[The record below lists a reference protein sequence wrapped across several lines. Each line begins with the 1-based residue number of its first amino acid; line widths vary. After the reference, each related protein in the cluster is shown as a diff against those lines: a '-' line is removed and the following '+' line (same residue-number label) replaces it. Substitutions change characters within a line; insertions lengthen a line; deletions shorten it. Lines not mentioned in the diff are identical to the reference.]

1 MWKKDDL
8 PTNAYSPEAERAP
21 RPDLS
26 VSSAAPVSPAP
37 APSATSG
44 TGAART
50 ERASIGRSITI
61 RGDVTGDEDLL
72 IQGRVDGSIDL
83 KQHSVTI
90 GREGEVKASIAGRV
104 VIVEGSV
111 EGNIR
116 SEEQVV
122 LRSTAR
128 VQGDI
133 TAPRLVLE
141 DGARFRGGV
150 DMGDDS
156 AKPASNAPSTQSQA
170 NRPGTST
177 PSSPTAA
184 NSSDRKASD
193 KPGEKGESST
203 EAGGAK
209 RKGGSEAVAE
219 ATA

>member
-1 MWKKDDL
+1 MWKKDDM
-8 PTNAYSPEAERAP
+8 PTNAYSPEPERTT

-26 VSSAAPVSPAP
+26 VSSSAPTPTPVSRPSSGQPA
-37 APSATSG
+37 T
-44 TGAART
+44 
-50 ERASIGRSITI
+50 IGRSITI

-83 KQHSVTI
+83 KQHAVTI
-90 GREGEVKASIAGRV
+90 GGEGEVKASIVGRV

-111 EGNIR
+111 EGNIN

-122 LRSTAR
+122 LRSSAR
-128 VQGDI
+128 VKGDI

-150 DMGDDS
+150 DMGEDADRTRSSSNTAQNQGKRPEAVTASATDTARTSESSRSTESS
-156 AKPASNAPSTQSQA
+156 AKA
-170 NRPGTST
+170 
-177 PSSPTAA
+177 
-184 NSSDRKASD
+184 
-193 KPGEKGESST
+193 GESTSD
-203 EAGGAK
+203 ANGSSK